1 MKKLLVPLMTSSL
14 LLCTTQ
20 VLSQAQ
26 VEINWENPEKYRD
39 VRPTMES
46 RVKFREHTFEQL
58 LEYLQKLAA
67 KLPDDQKLSL
77 NVTNLDL
84 AGQVWPASFVGFG
97 HGASD
102 VRVIKNMD
110 IPRISF
116 TYKLVNT
123 TGELI
128 QEGDVELKDMA
139 FMDRANRFFSS
150 ESLRYEKNMLKD
162 WFDDE
167 FPELMVKTN

>member
-1 MKKLLVPLMTSSL
+1 MKKLMVPLIASSL
-14 LLCTTQ
+14 LLCSTQ

-46 RVKFREHTFEQL
+46 RIKFREHTFEQIE
-58 LEYLQKLAA
+58 EYLQKLAA
-67 KLPDDQKLSL
+67 KLPDDQKLML

-97 HGASD
+97 NSASD
-102 VRVIKNMD
+102 VRVVKSID
-110 IPRISF
+110 IPRMSF

-123 TGELI
+123 AGELI
-128 QEGDVELKDMA
+128 QEGDVDLRDMA
-139 FMDRANRFFSS
+139 FMDRSNRFFNS
-150 ESLRYEKNMLKD
+150 ESLRYEKNMLRS
-162 WFDDE
+162 WFNDE
-167 FPELMVKTN
+167 FPDLVVKN

>member
-1 MKKLLVPLMTSSL
+1 MVPLITSSL
-14 LLCTTQ
+14 LLCSIQ

-46 RVKFREHTFEQL
+46 RIKFREHTFEQIE
-58 LEYLQKLAA
+58 EYLQKLAA
-67 KLPDDQKLSL
+67 KLPDDQKLML

-97 HGASD
+97 HSASD
-102 VRVIKNMD
+102 IRVVKSID
-110 IPRISF
+110 IPRMNF
-116 TYKLVNT
+116 TFKLVNT
-123 TGELI
+123 AGELI

-139 FMDRANRFFSS
+139 FMDRSNRFFNS
-150 ESLRYEKNMLKD
+150 ESLRYEKNMLRS
-162 WFDDE
+162 WFNDE
-167 FPELMVKTN
+167 FPDLVVKN